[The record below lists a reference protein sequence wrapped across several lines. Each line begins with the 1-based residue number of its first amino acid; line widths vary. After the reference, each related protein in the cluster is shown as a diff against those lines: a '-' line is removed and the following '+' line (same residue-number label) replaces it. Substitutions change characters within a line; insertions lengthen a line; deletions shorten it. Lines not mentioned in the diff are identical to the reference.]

1 MNLEQFSENFA
12 HETSVLYLK
21 ISSSLTAF
29 FAASFTIV
37 LAVLHYFTPY
47 AALFN
52 TVSDL
57 AATMTTTIVLF
68 FIGSLVS
75 YTYTRSRV
83 NSASL
88 QKV

>member
-1 MNLEQFSENFA
+1 MNLEQFSDNFA
-12 HETSVLYLK
+12 HETSLLYLK
-21 ISSSLTAF
+21 VSSSLTAF
-29 FAASFTIV
+29 FTAAFTIA

-57 AATMTTTIVLF
+57 ATTMTTTVVLF
-68 FIGSLVS
+68 FICSLVS

-83 NSASL
+83 NAASL
-88 QKV
+88 QRV